1 MVHKLLV
8 LAATCAVSGQIGR
21 PSDPLSGQR
30 CRLSWD
36 DGSAPLSDLSA
47 GPLNLEWFISADR
60 SAPLEVVLD
69 LIRDR
74 DLVEFHSLLAQH
86 LAVAMP

>member
-1 MVHKLLV
+1 MPVELE
-8 LAATCAVSGQIGR
+8 R
-21 PSDPLSGQR
+21 R
-30 CRLSWD
+30 
-36 DGSAPLSDLSA
+36 LSA
-47 GPLNLEWFISADR
+47 GVGLVRGSTEIRSRFISADR

-69 LIRDR
+69 LIHDR

>member
-1 MVHKLLV
+1 MSVK
-8 LAATCAVSGQIGR
+8 AGQ
-21 PSDPLSGQR
+21 
-30 CRLSWD
+30 
-36 DGSAPLSDLSA
+36 AH
-47 GPLNLEWFISADR
+47 ISADP

-69 LIRDR
+69 LIHDR